1 MSQTIRILP
10 GEFTKEQHHRL
21 GIVAPDDWGRIWS
34 YVALSGGSAAAITYN
49 PGKVVRDIP
58 VQTGTVTTAAA
69 ADTNLLVDSGEFA
82 NKGYLRGAIGVITN
96 ASGEGTGQVFQVI
109 RRIDDDTLEIALI
122 MDASGKRK
130 AGNNPGWETALTTS
144 STFTLRLPGRVS
156 ESVATGARV
165 RGVFQAEAD
174 LVVPTN
180 EERYGWVLQRG
191 LGVGDFIADP
201 GGAAAVGVD
210 TNVRTAA
217 SGQVRGGATG
227 VVVGYTVYEIPDA
240 AETGLKPMIF
250 TIENDELSHRY
261 PIKDKPY
268 SRDDNGDLIL

>member
-1 MSQTIRILP
+1 MAGQSIRILP

-21 GIVAPDDWGRIWS
+21 GIVVPDDWGRIWS
-34 YVALSGGSAAAITYN
+34 YVAFSAGTYK
-49 PGKVVRDIP
+49 PGRIVRDVP
-58 VQTGTVTTAAA
+58 VVNGTVTTAAEKG
-69 ADTNLLVDSGEFA
+69 TNLLVDSGEFA
-82 NKGYLRGAIGVITN
+82 NDGWLRGAIGVITN
-96 ASGEGTGQVFQVI
+96 ATGEGTGQVFQVI

-122 MDASGKRK
+122 TDASGKRK
-130 AGNNPGWETALTTS
+130 GGNNPGWETALTTS

-165 RGVFQAEAD
+165 RGVLQADE

-191 LGVGDFIADP
+191 LGLGDFIADP
-201 GGAAAVGVD
+201 GGGAAVGVD

-217 SGQVRGGATG
+217 SGQVRGGSTG
-227 VVVGYTVYEIPDA
+227 VVVGYTVYEIPNA
-240 AETGLKPMIF
+240 AATGLKPVVF

-261 PIKDKPY
+261 PIKDEPY

>member
-1 MSQTIRILP
+1 MAGQSIRILP

-21 GIVAPDDWGRIWS
+21 GVSAPDDWGRIWS
-34 YVALSGGSAAAITYN
+34 YVGFSAGTYK
-49 PGKVVRDIP
+49 PGCIVRDIA
-58 VQTGTVTTAAA
+58 VVSGTVTTAAA
-69 ADTNLLVDSGEFA
+69 KDTNLLVDSGEFA
-82 NKGYLRGAIGVITN
+82 NDGWLRGAIGVITN
-96 ASGEGTGQVFQVI
+96 ATGEGTGQVFQVI

-122 MDASGKRK
+122 TDASGKRK
-130 AGNNPGWETALTTS
+130 GGNNPGWETALTTS

-156 ESVATGARV
+156 ESIATPARV
-165 RGVFQAEAD
+165 RGVFQAEDD

-201 GGAAAVGVD
+201 GGNAAMGVD
-210 TNVRTAA
+210 TNVRTAT
-217 SGQVRGGATG
+217 SGQVRGGTAG
-227 VVVGYTVYEIPDA
+227 VVVGYTIYEIPDA

-268 SRDDNGDLIL
+268 SRDDNGELIL